1 MKHILFIALIFSA
14 FQLTAQAQQPEGNRP
29 AGERI
34 RAYRVA
40 VYTDVLQLSS
50 EEAQNFW
57 PIFNEYSANRE
68 KLQQQM
74 KADRQLE
81 VMSDPEVEEYVRK
94 YFDIRQK
101 EIDLEKDLTTR
112 LRKVLPLRKIA
123 KLPIAEREFREGLV
137 KKLQE
142 FREKKA
148 ERQNQRRNGNR

>member
-1 MKHILFIALIFSA
+1 MQRILFIALILSA
-14 FQLTAQAQQPEGNRP
+14 FQDLAQAQPATNRP
-29 AGERI
+29 AAERI

-40 VYTDVLQLSS
+40 VYTDVLQLSP
-50 EEAQNFW
+50 EEAQTFW
-57 PIFNEYSANRE
+57 PIFNEYTSSRE

-74 KADRQLE
+74 KPDRQLD
-81 VMSDPEVEEYVRK
+81 VLSDTEVEDYVRK
-94 YFDIRQK
+94 YFDIRQQ

-112 LRKVLPLRKIA
+112 LRKVLAVRKIA

-148 ERQNQRRNGNR
+148 ERQNLRRSGQ